1 MSPVILGRHEVDHSR
16 LGRSRAAA
24 SSSSLPTV
32 SGASVALAKSSGAN
46 SSEATSSGATAS
58 RVNVGRAAALAENTL
73 DRVSDISRQLERAIV
88 QGEYSPGQRLPPE
101 RLLSSQF
108 QVSRSV
114 VREALGRLASLGLV
128 ESRQGSG
135 TRVTAPNGRQV
146 SLGYE
151 RLLRE
156 VPERLADL
164 ASVRLTLET
173 SIAAL
178 AARHRRPEHLRELE
192 RLQQILHQPRKSLA
206 AHVKA
211 DGDFHATL
219 AEAAGNPFFSLVLAP
234 IHDLLTESRLQTL
247 RRYGASIAWQHHQRI
262 LEAIRAQDADEAAR
276 AMEEHLTVNS
286 RHLSEID
293 EEVEAETPIPVET
306 PNHRRKS
313 AGKHVPR

>member
-1 MSPVILGRHEVDHSR
+1 MSE
-16 LGRSRAAA
+16 
-24 SSSSLPTV
+24 
-32 SGASVALAKSSGAN
+32 
-46 SSEATSSGATAS
+46 
-58 RVNVGRAAALAENTL
+58 
-73 DRVSDISRQLERAIV
+73 ISRQLERAIV
-88 QGEYSPGQRLPPE
+88 EGDYSPGQRLPPE

-108 QVSRSV
+108 QASRSV
-114 VREALGRLASLGLV
+114 IREALGRLASLGLV

-135 TRVTAPNGRQV
+135 TRVTSPNGRQV
-146 SLGYE
+146 ALGYE

-164 ASVRLTLET
+164 AAVRISLET
-173 SIAAL
+173 SIASL
-178 AARHRRPEHLRELE
+178 AAQHRRPEHLRELE

-211 DGDFHATL
+211 DGEFHSTL

-247 RRYGASIAWQHHQRI
+247 RRFGASIAWQHHQRI
-262 LEAIRAQDADEAAR
+262 LDAVRDRDPDEAAR

-293 EEVEAETPIPVET
+293 EEVEAETPPPAPL
-306 PNHRRKS
+306 PNPRRRA
-313 AGKHVPR
+313 AGKQLPR

>member
-1 MSPVILGRHEVDHSR
+1 VAAEPV
-16 LGRSRAAA
+16 
-24 SSSSLPTV
+24 SSSGTLDD
-32 SGASVALAKSSGAN
+32 VAPG
-46 SSEATSSGATAS
+46 
-58 RVNVGRAAALAENTL
+58 L

-114 VREALGRLASLGLV
+114 IREALGRLASLGLV

-135 TRVTAPNGRQV
+135 TRVTAPSGRQV

-156 VPERLADL
+156 VPERLAEL
-164 ASVRLTLET
+164 AAVRLTLET
-173 SIAAL
+173 SIASL
-178 AARHRRPEHLRELE
+178 AALHRRPEHLRELE
-192 RLQQILHQPRKSLA
+192 RLQQILHQPRRSLA

-262 LEAIRAQDADEAAR
+262 LDAVRAQDPAEAAR

-286 RHLSEID
+286 RHLQEID
-293 EEVEAETPIPVET
+293 DATETEVSPSVDVVPL
-306 PNHRRKS
+306 RRKPVS
-313 AGKHVPR
+313 KHLPR

>member
-1 MSPVILGRHEVDHSR
+1 MSPVILGRHEVDQRR
-16 LGRSRAAA
+16 LARSRRPVA
-24 SSSSLPTV
+24 SSSPAIV
-32 SGASVALAKSSGAN
+32 SGSIPPPGGVSA
-46 SSEATSSGATAS
+46 
-58 RVNVGRAAALAENTL
+58 NTL

-88 QGEYSPGQRLPPE
+88 EGDYLPGQRLPPE

-135 TRVTAPNGRQV
+135 TRVTSPNGRQV

-164 ASVRLTLET
+164 AAVRITLET

-178 AARHRRPEHLRELE
+178 AAQHRRPEHLRELE

-247 RRYGASIAWQHHQRI
+247 KRFGAAIAWQHHQRI
-262 LEAIRAQDADEAAR
+262 LDAVRAQDADEAAR

-293 EEVEAETPIPVET
+293 EEAVVET
-306 PNHRRKS
+306 PPSVAPPTHRRKS
-313 AGKHVPR
+313 AGRPLPR

>member
-1 MSPVILGRHEVDHSR
+1 MSPVLFGRHEVDHRR
-16 LGRSRAAA
+16 LARSRRPAA
-24 SSSSLPTV
+24 SSSPVVVPESTPPPGGV
-32 SGASVALAKSSGAN
+32 SA
-46 SSEATSSGATAS
+46 
-58 RVNVGRAAALAENTL
+58 NTL

-88 QGEYSPGQRLPPE
+88 EGEYLPGQRLPPE

-108 QVSRSV
+108 RASRSV
-114 VREALGRLASLGLV
+114 IREALGRLASLGLV

-135 TRVTAPNGRQV
+135 TRVTSPNGRQV
-146 SLGYE
+146 ALGYE

-156 VPERLADL
+156 VPERMADL

-178 AARHRRPEHLRELE
+178 AAQHRRPEHLRELE

-211 DGDFHATL
+211 DGEFHATL

-247 RRYGASIAWQHHQRI
+247 RRFGASIAWQHHQRI
-262 LEAIRAQDADEAAR
+262 LDAVRARDADEAAR

-293 EEVEAETPIPVET
+293 EEVETETPPPVEPST
-306 PNHRRKS
+306 HRRKA

>member
-1 MSPVILGRHEVDHSR
+1 MSE
-16 LGRSRAAA
+16 
-24 SSSSLPTV
+24 
-32 SGASVALAKSSGAN
+32 
-46 SSEATSSGATAS
+46 
-58 RVNVGRAAALAENTL
+58 
-73 DRVSDISRQLERAIV
+73 ISRQLERAIV
-88 QGEYSPGQRLPPE
+88 EGEYLPGQRLPPE

-108 QVSRSV
+108 QASRSV
-114 VREALGRLASLGLV
+114 IREALGRLASLGLV

-135 TRVTAPNGRQV
+135 TRVTPPNGRQV
-146 SLGYE
+146 ALGYE

-164 ASVRLTLET
+164 AAVRITLET
-173 SIAAL
+173 SIASL
-178 AARHRRPEHLRELE
+178 AAQHRRPEHLRELE

-211 DGDFHATL
+211 DGDFHSTL

-247 RRYGASIAWQHHQRI
+247 RRFGASIAWQHHQRI
-262 LEAIRAQDADEAAR
+262 LDAIRAQDPDEAAR

-293 EEVEAETPIPVET
+293 EEVETVTTPPASL
-306 PNHRRKS
+306 PSHRRKP
-313 AGKHVPR
+313 AGKQLPR

>member
-1 MSPVILGRHEVDHSR
+1 MSPVLLGRHDVDHRR
-16 LGRSRAAA
+16 LARSRRPAA
-24 SSSSLPTV
+24 SSTPVVVPESTPPHSGV
-32 SGASVALAKSSGAN
+32 SA
-46 SSEATSSGATAS
+46 
-58 RVNVGRAAALAENTL
+58 NTL
-73 DRVSDISRQLERAIV
+73 DRVSEISRQLERAIV
-88 QGEYSPGQRLPPE
+88 EGDYSPGQRLPPE

-108 QVSRSV
+108 QASRSV
-114 VREALGRLASLGLV
+114 IREALGRLASLGLV

-135 TRVTAPNGRQV
+135 TRVTSPNGRQV
-146 SLGYE
+146 ALGYE

-164 ASVRLTLET
+164 AAVRITLET
-173 SIAAL
+173 SIASL
-178 AARHRRPEHLRELE
+178 AAQHRRPEHLRELE

-211 DGDFHATL
+211 DGEFHSTL

-247 RRYGASIAWQHHQRI
+247 RRFGASIAWQHHQRI
-262 LEAIRAQDADEAAR
+262 LDAVRARDPDEAAR

-293 EEVEAETPIPVET
+293 EEVEAETPPPAPL
-306 PNHRRKS
+306 PNPRRRA
-313 AGKHVPR
+313 AGKQLPR

>member
-1 MSPVILGRHEVDHSR
+1 MSPVSLGRQEVDHSR
-16 LGRSRAAA
+16 LDRPRVAA
-24 SSSSLPTV
+24 SIASPLRTSRRAHSSSVAAEPV
-32 SGASVALAKSSGAN
+32 SSSGTLDDVAP
-46 SSEATSSGATAS
+46 G
-58 RVNVGRAAALAENTL
+58 L

-114 VREALGRLASLGLV
+114 IREALGRLASLGLV

-135 TRVTAPNGRQV
+135 TRVTAPSGRQV

-156 VPERLADL
+156 VPERLAEL
-164 ASVRLTLET
+164 AAVRLTLET
-173 SIAAL
+173 SIASL
-178 AARHRRPEHLRELE
+178 AALHRRPEHLRELE
-192 RLQQILHQPRKSLA
+192 RLQQILHQPRRSLA

-262 LEAIRAQDADEAAR
+262 LDAVRAQDPAEAAR

-286 RHLSEID
+286 RHLQEID
-293 EEVEAETPIPVET
+293 DATETEVSPSVDVVPL
-306 PNHRRKS
+306 RRKPVS
-313 AGKHVPR
+313 KHLPR